1 MSAEEDE
8 VVRLRAQCWQMQQER
23 DRAIEWRDSDWEK
36 VRSLTA
42 ERDALA
48 SDRDGYVQLLT
59 DDNNKLRA
67 EVSELNQL
75 FDARWSADMRAIE
88 CWRKVHP
95 GNELVLPDHAN
106 LCLWLMEERTRLAA
120 EVEKL
125 NSELTDALT
134 DLATARQDNASFMPI
149 LNRLT
154 AEIERLKAALREIR
168 RYSNELYATGVA
180 NAALS
185 GDEP

>member
-1 MSAEEDE
+1 MSDIVE
-8 VVRLRAQCWQMQQER
+8 RLRETASCADYVV
-23 DRAIEWRDSDWEK
+23 DREIA
-36 VRSLTA
+36 A
-42 ERDALA
+42 EA
-48 SDRDGYVQLLT
+48 
-59 DDNNKLRA
+59 
-67 EVSELNQL
+67 
-75 FDARWSADMRAIE
+75 ADTI
-88 CWRKVHP
+88 
-95 GNELVLPDHAN
+95 
-106 LCLWLMEERTRLAA
+106 TRLAA